1 MVRGA
6 NRRSPSGLPAG
17 RQAGWAT
24 ASVLACAA
32 LALVAGGCGASKF
45 AHCNTTAADFR
56 DQVINLPDAVLVEFY
71 KGGCATCWLLE
82 PTLDQLADEYGGQM
96 KFVSF
101 QMMTPYFAITC
112 REVQKQHR
120 IAYYPTVILFVNGEE
135 KDRWIMD
142 YSIGRYREVLNEVGR
157 HQAGRPPKDTGD
169 KTASSPNAGDG
180 ECPGRPARTEGGASP
195 ATVERLGVE
204 PDLFGE
210 R

>member
-32 LALVAGGCGASKF
+32 LALAAGGCGASKF
-45 AHCNTTAADFR
+45 THCKTTAADFR
-56 DQVINLPDAVLVEFY
+56 QQVINLPDAVLVEFY
-71 KGGCATCWLLE
+71 KSGCATCWLLE
-82 PTLDQLADEYGGQM
+82 PTLDQLAKEYGGRM

-101 QMMTPYFAITC
+101 EMMTPYFAITC

-135 KDRWIMD
+135 KNRWILD
-142 YSIGRYREVLNEVGR
+142 YSIDHYREVLSEVVGVP
-157 HQAGRPPKDTGD
+157 APKDTGD
-169 KTASSPNAGDG
+169 KTAGSPSAGDG
-180 ECPGRPARTEGGASP
+180 ECPGRHARTEGGASP
-195 ATVERLGVE
+195 VTIERLGAE
-204 PDLFGE
+204 PDILGE

>member
-6 NRRSPSGLPAG
+6 NRRSPSGQPAG

-32 LALVAGGCGASKF
+32 LALAAGGCGASKF
-45 AHCNTTAADFR
+45 VHCNTTAADFR
-56 DQVINLPDAVLVEFY
+56 QQVINLPDAVLVEFY

-82 PTLDQLADEYGGQM
+82 PTLDQLADEYRGKM

-101 QMMTPYFAITC
+101 EMMKPYVAITC

-135 KDRWIMD
+135 KNRWILD
-142 YSIGRYREVLNEVGR
+142 YSIDRYREVLNEVVGS
-157 HQAGRPPKDTGD
+157 PVPKDTGD
-169 KTASSPNAGDG
+169 KTDGSPAAGAG
-180 ECPGRPARTEGGASP
+180 ERLGRLAKRASP
-195 ATVERLGVE
+195 VTVERLGVE

>member
-1 MVRGA
+1 MVRGV
-6 NRRSPSGLPAG
+6 NRRSPS
-17 RQAGWAT
+17 GWAT

-45 AHCNTTAADFR
+45 VRCNTTAADFR
-56 DQVINLPDAVLVEFY
+56 QQVINLPDPVLVEFY
-71 KGGCATCWLLE
+71 KGGCATCGLLE
-82 PTLDQLADEYGGQM
+82 PTLDQLADEYRGKM

-101 QMMTPYFAITC
+101 EMMKPHFAITC

-135 KDRWIMD
+135 KNRWVLD
-142 YSIGRYREVLNEVGR
+142 FSIDHYRAVLNEVGR
-157 HQAGRPPKDTGD
+157 HQAGRPPKDTGA
-169 KTASSPNAGDG
+169 KTAGSPNAGDG
-180 ECPGRPARTEGGASP
+180 ERLGRLAKQASP
-195 ATVERLGVE
+195 VTVERLGVE

>member
-6 NRRSPSGLPAG
+6 NRRSPSG
-17 RQAGWAT
+17 WAT
-24 ASVLACAA
+24 ASVLACVA
-32 LALVAGGCGASKF
+32 LALAAGGCGASKF

-71 KGGCATCWLLE
+71 KGGCATCGLLE
-82 PTLDQLADEYGGQM
+82 PTLDQLADEYSGKM

-101 QMMTPYFAITC
+101 EMMKPYFAITC

-120 IAYYPTVILFVNGEE
+120 IAYYPTVVLFVNGEE
-135 KDRWIMD
+135 KNRWIMD
-142 YSIGRYREVLNEVGR
+142 YSIDHYREVLNEVVG
-157 HQAGRPPKDTGD
+157 GPTPKDTGA
-169 KTASSPNAGDG
+169 KTAGSPNAGDG
-180 ECPGRPARTEGGASP
+180 ERLGRLAKQASP

>member
-1 MVRGA
+1 MVWGA

-24 ASVLACAA
+24 ASALACAA
-32 LALVAGGCGASKF
+32 LALMAGGCGASKF
-45 AHCNTTAADFR
+45 VHCNTTAADFR
-56 DQVINLPDAVLVEFY
+56 QQVINVPDPVLVEFY
-71 KGGCATCWLLE
+71 KGGCPTCWLLE
-82 PTLDQLADEYGGQM
+82 PTLDQLADEYRGKM

-101 QMMTPYFAITC
+101 EMMKPYVAITC

-135 KDRWIMD
+135 KNRWILD
-142 YSIGRYREVLNEVGR
+142 YSIDRYREVLNEVVGS
-157 HQAGRPPKDTGD
+157 PVPKDTGD
-169 KTASSPNAGDG
+169 KTDGSPAAGAG
-180 ECPGRPARTEGGASP
+180 ERLGRLAKRASP
-195 ATVERLGVE
+195 VTVERLGVE

>member
-1 MVRGA
+1 MVREA
-6 NRRSPSGLPAG
+6 NHRSPSGLPAG

-24 ASVLACAA
+24 ASVVACAA

-45 AHCNTTAADFR
+45 ARCNTTAADFQQ
-56 DQVINLPDAVLVEFY
+56 QVINLPDPVLVEFY

-82 PTLDQLADEYGGQM
+82 PTLDQLADEYSDQM

-101 QMMTPYFAITC
+101 EMMNPYFAITC

-135 KDRWIMD
+135 KNRWILD
-142 YSIGRYREVLNEVGR
+142 YSIDRYREVLNEVVG
-157 HQAGRPPKDTGD
+157 GPTPKDPGA
-169 KTASSPNAGDG
+169 KTVGSPNVANG
-180 ECPGRPARTEGGASP
+180 ECRGRLANQASP
-195 ATVERLGVE
+195 AIVERLGVE